1 MHPNPKKVAP
11 IILLIAV
18 AVSSWWYLDSRR
30 ATAVSG
36 NLSASGTIE
45 ATEVTLAPELAGKV
59 LEVLVAEG
67 DSVQAGQI
75 LMRFDDTLLQAQ
87 LEQAQAALAQAQANY
102 DLIASGLT
110 KEQRQASIA
119 AAQLEL
125 LNAKKALQS
134 LYDNAGLMAAAA
146 LKEISMAEKA
156 IDAASDRLSTLEEG
170 AAQADIDAARAT
182 VTLLKDQ
189 LDKAREDYAPYEKKP
204 EDNLTRA
211 ALLSKVSAAQKA
223 YDSAVAR
230 LNNLLADANQL
241 DLHNTEADLAVA
253 QAQLADARRR
263 SEIFKNGPDPADV
276 ALAEA
281 SITLAEAHVAVAR
294 ADPSAE
300 QLALAQ
306 AQVDSAHAALAV
318 IQTQLDKT
326 TIEAPSDGIILTRAV
341 EPGEVA
347 STGAPLLT
355 LARLDALTLTI
366 YLPEDRYGAVA
377 LGQTVSVTVD
387 SFPGQTFM
395 AKVVHIADAAEFT
408 PRNVQTAEG
417 RRTTVF
423 AIKLTIDNPE
433 GKLKPGMPAD
443 VAFGE

>member
-241 DLHNTEADLAVA
+241 DLHNTEADIAVA

-263 SEIFKNGPDPADV
+263 SDIFKNGPDPADV

-281 SITLAEAHVAVAR
+281 SIALAEAHVAVAQ

-300 QLALAQ
+300 QLAFAQ
-306 AQVDSAHAALAV
+306 AQVDSAHAGLAV

-326 TIEAPSDGIILTRAV
+326 TIEAPSAGIILTRAV

-347 STGAPLLT
+347 SPGAPLLT

-366 YLPEDRYGAVA
+366 YLPEDRYGEVA

-387 SFPGQTFM
+387 SFPDQTFM

>member
-1 MHPNPKKVAP
+1 MHPNPKKAAP
-11 IILLIAV
+11 IILLIV
-18 AVSSWWYLDSRR
+18 IAVSTWWYLDSRR
-30 ATAVSG
+30 AGAVSG
-36 NLSASGTIE
+36 ELSVSGAIE
-45 ATEVTLAPELAGKV
+45 ATEVTLSPELGGKV

-67 DSVQAGQI
+67 DAVQAGQVLI
-75 LMRFDDTLLQAQ
+75 RFDDTLLQAQ
-87 LEQAQAALAQAQANY
+87 LEQAEAALAQAQANY
-102 DLIASGLT
+102 NWIAAGPT
-110 KEQRQASIA
+110 EEQRQSSIA

-125 LNAKKALQS
+125 LNAQKTLQS
-134 LYDNAGLMAAAA
+134 LHDNAGLMAAAA
-146 LKEISMAEKA
+146 LKEIAMAERA

-170 AAQADIDAARAT
+170 ADQADIDAARAT
-182 VTLLKDQ
+182 VTLLEDQ
-189 LDKAREDYAPYEKKP
+189 LDKAREDYAPYENKP

-223 YDSAVAR
+223 YDSAVTR
-230 LNNLLADANQL
+230 LNNLLAEANQL

-263 SEIFKNGPDPADV
+263 YDTFEDGPDPADI

-281 SITLAEAHVAVAR
+281 SIALAEAHLAVAQ

-306 AQVDSAHAALAV
+306 AQVDSAQAALEV
-318 IQTQLDKT
+318 IQAQLDQLT
-326 TIEAPSDGIILTRAV
+326 VEAPSDGIVLARSV

-347 STGAPLLT
+347 FPGAPLLT

-366 YLPEDRYGAVA
+366 YLPEDRYGAIA
-377 LGQTVSVTVD
+377 LGQTASVTVD
-387 SFPGQTFM
+387 SFPGQTFT
-395 AKVVHIADAAEFT
+395 ARVVHIADSAEFT

-423 AIKLTIDNPE
+423 AIELTIDNPE

-443 VAFGE
+443 VTFGE